1 MKIDRTLLKQLRLA
15 KALSQE
21 ELAIAAGISTRTVQR
36 MEAEGSASLE
46 SQKAIAAVFG
56 IGAEQLL
63 EKSVPPT
70 LGDPMKVV
78 ASSTLLIAATI
89 FAHLLRHRPVIFT
102 NRLSG
107 FSGHICGF
115 MGCRGIGIGYS
126 CRERTTANEFSASR
140 DASLTIRSSRA
151 RFAASAERRKIV
163 TLPWPRSG
171 PA

>member
-1 MKIDRTLLKQLRLA
+1 MQMKIDRTLLKQLRLA

-89 FAHLLRHRPVIFT
+89 LLTCFGIAQ
-102 NRLSG
+102 S
-107 FSGHICGF
+107 FSPID
-115 MGCRGIGIGYS
+115 S
-126 CRERTTANEFSASR
+126 LDSR
-140 DASLTIRSSRA
+140 DIFVGSWAVAGLALAILAVRELRLMNSQLVGT
-151 RFAASAERRKIV
+151 
-163 TLPWPRSG
+163 PG
-171 PA
+171 

>member
-1 MKIDRTLLKQLRLA
+1 MQMKIDRTLLKQLRLA

-36 MEAEGSASLE
+36 MESEGSASLE

-63 EKSVPPT
+63 EKSVPPP

-89 FAHLLRHRPVIFT
+89 LLTCF
-102 NRLSG
+102 
-107 FSGHICGF
+107 
-115 MGCRGIGIGYS
+115 GIAQSLAPIDS
-126 CRERTTANEFSASR
+126 LDSR
-140 DASLTIRSSRA
+140 DMFVGSWAVAGLALVILAVRELRLINAQLVGT
-151 RFAASAERRKIV
+151 
-163 TLPWPRSG
+163 